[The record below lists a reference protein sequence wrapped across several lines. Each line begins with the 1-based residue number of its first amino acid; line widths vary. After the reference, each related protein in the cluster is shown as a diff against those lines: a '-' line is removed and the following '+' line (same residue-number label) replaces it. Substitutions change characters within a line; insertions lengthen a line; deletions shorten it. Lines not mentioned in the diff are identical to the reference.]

1 MLALLASY
9 NQGRLKAKQ
18 HSTQARLLRTEARA
32 TRNTAGSQAHAIERA
47 AQQNQL
53 LAAHNL
59 LTAQH
64 NKHQA
69 LSTVE
74 TQLGYSGFDT
84 TQGSANQAYSNAQ
97 QQLDA
102 ELANLELAASLNMAN
117 AWQQALDTRRQGE
130 INARS
135 LEAQA
140 DLQSMA
146 AKYTRRANNIS
157 LAVGIANAALGAY
170 QGYSQAASHNALQQ
184 QQYNTLTSAANT
196 ALEQNLISQ
205 DQYNAALYRAGA
217 QLEQNAINPIAATY
231 NTASQAAYSGYHFA
245 SSFNPFT
252 AALSADA
259 NNRKNN
265 WGGFLSVIHGNIPY
279 KIPAAGSI
287 FAQY

>member
-18 HSTQARLLRTEARA
+18 HFTQARLLRTEARA
-32 TRNTAGSQAHAIERA
+32 TRNAANSQAHAIEQA
-47 AQQNQL
+47 ARQNQL

-84 TQGSANQAYSNAQ
+84 GQDTANQSYENAQ

-130 INARS
+130 TQARS

-146 AKYTRRANNIS
+146 SKYTRRANNIS
-157 LAVGIANAALGAY
+157 LAVGSANAALGAY
-170 QGYSQAASHNALQQ
+170 KGYSQASAHNALQKEQFDKIAAAADQAYQ
-184 QQYNTLTSAANT
+184 QGEITQLQHLN
-196 ALEQNLISQ
+196 ALH
-205 DQYNAALYRAGA
+205 RAGA
-217 QLEQNAINPIAATY
+217 QYAQNAINPIAATY
-231 NTASQAAYSGYHFA
+231 NTASQAAYSGFHF
-245 SSFNPFT
+245 SNSFNPFT

-265 WGGFLSVIHGNIPY
+265 WGGFLSIINGNVPY
-279 KIPAAGSI
+279 KIPAAGTI